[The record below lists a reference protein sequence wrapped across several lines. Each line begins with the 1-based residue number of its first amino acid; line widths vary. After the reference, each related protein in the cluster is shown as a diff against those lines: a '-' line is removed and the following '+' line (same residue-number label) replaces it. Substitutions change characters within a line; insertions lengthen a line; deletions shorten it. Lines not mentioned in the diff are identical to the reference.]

1 MEPRLEILTEKKLAG
16 LKTEMSFANNK
27 TRELWQMFMPR
38 RVELIN
44 SVCAD
49 LYSLEIYPPDFFKHF
64 NPTSV
69 FEKWA
74 ATEVSSFDQV
84 PVGMNVVTI
93 PEGLYAIF
101 IHKGPAREAAKTYQY
116 IFSTWMPQSN
126 FVVDERPHFALMG
139 SRYKNDD
146 PDSEEE
152 IWIPV
157 RKKV

>member
-1 MEPRLEILTEKKLAG
+1 MELRLEILTEKKLAG

-27 TRELWQMFMPR
+27 TRELWQRFMPR
-38 RVELIN
+38 RAELIN
-44 SVCAD
+44 SVGAD

-74 ATEVSSFDQV
+74 ATEVSAFDQV
-84 PVGMNVVTI
+84 PAGMNVVTI

-116 IFSTWMPQSN
+116 IFSTWMPKSN
-126 FVVDERPHFALMG
+126 FEIDDRPHFALMG
-139 SRYKNDD
+139 SKYKNED

-157 RKKV
+157 RRKV

>member
-1 MEPRLEILTEKKLAG
+1 MEPRIEILKEKKLAG
-16 LKTEMSFANNK
+16 LKMEMSFADNK

-38 RVELIN
+38 RAELIN

-49 LYSLEIYPPDFFKHF
+49 LYSLEIYQPDFFKHF

-84 PVGMNVVTI
+84 PANMSTITI
-93 PEGLYAIF
+93 PQGLYAIF
-101 IHKGPAREAAKTYQY
+101 IHKGAASEAVKTYQY

-126 FVVDERPHFALMG
+126 FIVDERPHFALMG
-139 SRYKNDD
+139 SKYKNDD

-157 RKKV
+157 RKNV

>member
-1 MEPRLEILTEKKLAG
+1 MELRLEILTEKKLAG

-27 TRELWQMFMPR
+27 TRELWQRFMPR
-38 RVELIN
+38 RAELIN
-44 SVCAD
+44 SVGAD

-74 ATEVSSFDQV
+74 AIEVSAFDQV
-84 PVGMNVVTI
+84 PANMNVITV
-93 PEGLYAIF
+93 PGGLYAIF
-101 IHKGPAREAAKTYQY
+101 IHKGPASDAVKTYQY
-116 IFSTWMPQSN
+116 IFSTWMPKSN
-126 FVVDERPHFALMG
+126 FEIDDRPHFALMG
-139 SRYKNDD
+139 SKYKNED

-157 RKKV
+157 RRKV